1 MSFTAPPYRSPG
13 ATPVRCRAMS
23 PVVAAVRVGVPVERS
38 TRSGRAYR
46 TALAKAAVDG
56 PVHVGVTNLDGDE
69 QSDLAHH
76 GGVHKAVLAYAAD
89 HYRRWSRVA
98 EELAAP
104 GAFGENLTVGGLD
117 EQLVCLGDV
126 WAVGTARL
134 EVSQPRQP
142 CWKLNERFGR
152 DDVVSLVQG
161 SGRTGWYLRVLA
173 EGFVEAGDVLTL
185 IERPSPEWTVA
196 RANDVMHHHRHDRG
210 LAAELAA
217 VPALA
222 PSWRATLE
230 ARASGGETDSSSRTD
245 SP

>member
-1 MSFTAPPYRSPG
+1 
-13 ATPVRCRAMS
+13 MS

-56 PVHVGVTNLDGDE
+56 PVHVGAANLDGDE
-69 QSDLAHH
+69 QADLAHH

-89 HYRRWSRVA
+89 HYHRWAEVA
-98 EELAAP
+98 EELAVP
-104 GAFGENLTVGGLD
+104 GAFGENLTIDGLD
-117 EQLVCLGDV
+117 EQQVCLGDV

-152 DDVVSLVQG
+152 DDVVALVQDT
-161 SGRTGWYLRVLA
+161 GRTGWYLRVVS
-173 EGFVEAGDVLTL
+173 EGFVQAGDELTL
-185 IERPSPEWTVA
+185 ATRPSPEWTVA
-196 RANDVMHHHRHDRG
+196 RANDVMHHHRHDR
-210 LAAELAA
+210 ELAA
-217 VPALA
+217 ALAGVPTLA

-230 ARASGGETDSSSRTD
+230 ARASGGGTDSSSRTD